1 MEFKVTTRSEFET
14 IEIAQNFESE
24 KFPNMIIC
32 LNGELG
38 SGKTVFTKGIANALG
53 INESITSPTFTIIKE
68 YDGELPLYHMD
79 VYRLDGNIEGVG
91 IEEYFTKGG
100 VVVIEWADAI
110 KKYLPTERIDIK
122 FKILDENKRVL
133 IMEPHG
139 KKYED
144 LCEAVLWNIFLDT
157 SNSHLIVAIY
167 KNKTKLAYYN
177 EKCDNNLSSQI
188 MIIIDKIFKEAKTS
202 PWDIDKI
209 FVVTGPGSFTGIRI
223 GVTIAKTFAWAFATE
238 IVPISSLEVMAT
250 TKFKGNYIVPIID
263 ARRNF
268 VYAGMYDKNLNLIKP
283 NRYINLDKLLAE
295 LNGEKVSF
303 VTYDIIELN
312 GNIIKPN
319 IQILPL
325 LKQHLNDL
333 TVNPHQINPNY
344 LKLTEAEEN
353 LKNA

>member
-144 LCEAVLWNIFLDT
+144 LCEAVL
-157 SNSHLIVAIY
+157 
-167 KNKTKLAYYN
+167 
-177 EKCDNNLSSQI
+177 
-188 MIIIDKIFKEAKTS
+188 
-202 PWDIDKI
+202 
-209 FVVTGPGSFTGIRI
+209 
-223 GVTIAKTFAWAFATE
+223 
-238 IVPISSLEVMAT
+238 
-250 TKFKGNYIVPIID
+250 
-263 ARRNF
+263 
-268 VYAGMYDKNLNLIKP
+268 
-283 NRYINLDKLLAE
+283 
-295 LNGEKVSF
+295 
-303 VTYDIIELN
+303 
-312 GNIIKPN
+312 
-319 IQILPL
+319 
-325 LKQHLNDL
+325 
-333 TVNPHQINPNY
+333 
-344 LKLTEAEEN
+344 
-353 LKNA
+353 